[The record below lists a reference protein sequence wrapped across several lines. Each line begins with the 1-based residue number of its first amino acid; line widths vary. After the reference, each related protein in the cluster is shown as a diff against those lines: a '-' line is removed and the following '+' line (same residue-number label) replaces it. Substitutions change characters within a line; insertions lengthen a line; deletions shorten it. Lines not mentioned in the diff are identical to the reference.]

1 MRSAPRH
8 SIRFG
13 AVLFAFLM
21 LLADVSGGLLTHP
34 VQAAPASDHEPP
46 ILVEGLPPLMCG
58 DELCERPTD
67 AGAGRPSLG

>member
-21 LLADVSGGLLTHP
+21 LLADVSGRLLTQP
-34 VQAAPASDHEPP
+34 VQASPASVHEPP
-46 ILVEGLPPLMCG
+46 ILVEGHPPLMCG
-58 DELCERPTD
+58 DEL
-67 AGAGRPSLG
+67 